1 MDYEADALPVT
12 FYGDPLDVF
21 VALDELLERRRPEGM
36 RDAACRGRTDVDF
49 FPTTINASSPAK
61 KLCAR
66 GPVRVDCYEY
76 AVGQG
81 AVGIWGGRGMG
92 QRSRSTAITDDV
104 IPSTACPVR

>member
-1 MDYEADALPVT
+1 MAYDTEIVPAQEAFHADT
-12 FYGDPLDVF
+12 
-21 VALDELLERRRPEGM
+21 RI
-36 RDAACRGRTDVDF
+36 TS
-49 FPTTINASSPAK
+49 PTPNRWIEVNASSPAK